1 MDYVLKIKNGN
12 LSDKEIRRLGFTWS
26 ETLSNRSFLAVNGTL
41 LTCKE
46 AIKNGIANHLAGGTH
61 HSHRD
66 FGSGYCVF
74 NDMAYASLHLIREH
88 LVKKILIFDTDVH
101 QGDGTASI
109 LQNNDNIF
117 TCSIHCKNNFPFR
130 KSISDMDV
138 ELDDNLEDNEYL
150 EILYQTLNSC
160 IKNFNPDLVIFDT
173 GVDIHENDKLGNLK
187 ITTEGLLKRDIT
199 VLEFFKNKSIPIATV
214 IGGGYSND
222 KLELAKRHS
231 LIFKATS
238 MVFN

>member
-1 MDYVLKIKNGN
+1 MCIKEMVQPQSLTIMIKFLHVLFIVKI
-12 LSDKEIRRLGFTWS
+12 IF
-26 ETLSNRSFLAVNGTL
+26 
-41 LTCKE
+41 
-46 AIKNGIANHLAGGTH
+46 HL
-61 HSHRD
+61 
-66 FGSGYCVF
+66 
-74 NDMAYASLHLIREH
+74 E
-88 LVKKILIFDTDVH
+88 
-101 QGDGTASI
+101 
-109 LQNNDNIF
+109 
-117 TCSIHCKNNFPFR
+117 

-238 MVFN
+238 IVFN

>member
-1 MDYVLKIKNGN
+1 MDI
-12 LSDKEIRRLGFTWS
+12 
-26 ETLSNRSFLAVNGTL
+26 
-41 LTCKE
+41 
-46 AIKNGIANHLAGGTH
+46 
-61 HSHRD
+61 
-66 FGSGYCVF
+66 
-74 NDMAYASLHLIREH
+74 
-88 LVKKILIFDTDVH
+88 
-101 QGDGTASI
+101 
-109 LQNNDNIF
+109 
-117 TCSIHCKNNFPFR
+117 
-130 KSISDMDV
+130 